1 MSNNNK
7 NFIWASIDRLALLC
21 FQLLAL
27 LYLSRILSPYDFGL
41 IAILNIFI
49 SFSSVVID
57 SGMIGALIK
66 KKHAKPIDYYT
77 LFVYNFVLAILFYL
91 ILFISAPFISGFYE
105 IPSLTNLV
113 RVLSISLIINS
124 FGYVQIVILTKSY
137 NFKVQSII
145 TIISQSFAVITS
157 IFLAKKGF
165 GVWSLVSLTLTHVIV
180 STLILIIYNKFLP
193 KLKFSKISFKEQFK
207 FGGPLLISNIL
218 FIINTNIYSSLIGK
232 FLSPIK
238 AGYFYQASKLTNTPS
253 GVLSAIVDKVAFTI
267 LSKEEK
273 KEQLIFLG
281 HKMYK
286 SIYIIVIPV
295 LLFTYLVS
303 QDLFLVLFNEEWIP
317 AVKVFKILCLSLV
330 PVLIRILNRN
340 LLKSFGNTKTI
351 LKIEIINSCLS
362 ICILFFTISHGL
374 DIVSYGIFFTN
385 VIMAFLTV
393 YYLNRKLNY
402 SVLLQLSIIIRPL
415 TISLFLI
422 IVLKLIL
429 QEINFLNKL
438 DELIIFFFLFSFSY
452 YIINFRK
459 IKIRL

>member
-145 TIISQSFAVITS
+145 TIISQNYVARIKIEF
-157 IFLAKKGF
+157 
-165 GVWSLVSLTLTHVIV
+165 LTL
-180 STLILIIYNKFLP
+180 L
-193 KLKFSKISFKEQFK
+193 
-207 FGGPLLISNIL
+207 
-218 FIINTNIYSSLIGK
+218 
-232 FLSPIK
+232 
-238 AGYFYQASKLTNTPS
+238 YFYRS
-253 GVLSAIVDKVAFTI
+253 
-267 LSKEEK
+267 
-273 KEQLIFLG
+273 
-281 HKMYK
+281 
-286 SIYIIVIPV
+286 
-295 LLFTYLVS
+295 
-303 QDLFLVLFNEEWIP
+303 WI
-317 AVKVFKILCLSLV
+317 
-330 PVLIRILNRN
+330 N
-340 LLKSFGNTKTI
+340 
-351 LKIEIINSCLS
+351 
-362 ICILFFTISHGL
+362 
-374 DIVSYGIFFTN
+374 
-385 VIMAFLTV
+385 
-393 YYLNRKLNY
+393 NY
-402 SVLLQLSIIIRPL
+402 
-415 TISLFLI
+415 THEF
-422 IVLKLIL
+422 
-429 QEINFLNKL
+429 
-438 DELIIFFFLFSFSY
+438 
-452 YIINFRK
+452 
-459 IKIRL
+459 